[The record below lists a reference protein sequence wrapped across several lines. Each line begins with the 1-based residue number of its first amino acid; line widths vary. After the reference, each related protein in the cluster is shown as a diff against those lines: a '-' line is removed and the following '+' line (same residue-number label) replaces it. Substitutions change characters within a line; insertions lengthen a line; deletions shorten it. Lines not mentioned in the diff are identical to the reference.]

1 MFVSFELSKDFIKVK
16 NKKSEMRKKR
26 FSIIKFAFVF
36 SIFLLTQNTYAQ
48 APESSQTLELDL
60 ETALTIAHDNNPTI
74 KIAEL
79 EIERVD
85 YAKRETLGN
94 LLPSLSASGQYTN
107 NIMKSVMFMP
117 ESFSAMMGGQKYM
130 EIGYKN
136 SYTATVSA
144 ALPIVNFALW
154 EQIKSKQNEIDIIIE
169 KSRASKI
176 DMTKQVKDAYF
187 AVLLAKNSLNVLE
200 RSINNA
206 KETLKTTKTSYEQG
220 MVSEYDYIRAQV
232 QVNNLNP
239 TYISAK
245 NGLDLAIL
253 QLKMILSLPTN
264 QEISLKENLEDFSNK
279 VTEINLNENTAEY
292 NSDLRQLDLN
302 IVSLQNSLRLV
313 NSQHLPSLSAFGQYS
328 YLTQAE
334 DYNFADYN
342 WVGSAAVGLQLNIPI
357 FNGRTVVNKAKQI
370 KISLQEL
377 QLQKEYLKEGID
389 LQIQAAIN
397 SMNAAKEQLEANK
410 DAIKQA
416 ERGYEIAKVR
426 YQTGAGTILELN
438 DSELSMTQANLTY
451 QQSLYDYLIAQT
463 NLEKVLGKE

>member
-1 MFVSFELSKDFIKVK
+1 MAKKKFSTVK
-16 NKKSEMRKKR
+16 
-26 FSIIKFAFVF
+26 IAFAI
-36 SIFLLTQNTYAQ
+36 SIFLLAQSTYGQESKNT
-48 APESSQTLELDL
+48 ETLELDL
-60 ETALTIAHDNNPTI
+60 ATALTIAHDNNPTI

-85 YAKRETLGN
+85 YSKKEALGN

-117 ESFSAMMGGQKYM
+117 ESFSMMTGGAKYM

-136 SYTATVSA
+136 SYTATISA
-144 ALPIVNFALW
+144 ALPLVNFSLW
-154 EQIKSKQNEIDIIIE
+154 EQIKGKQNEIDIIIE
-169 KSRASKI
+169 KSRASKL

-220 MVSEYDYIRAQV
+220 VVSEYDYIRAQV

-253 QLKMILSLPTN
+253 QLKMILSLPTG
-264 QEISLKENLEDFSNK
+264 QEIVLKENLEDFSNK
-279 VTEINLNENTAEY
+279 VTEINLNENTAEN
-292 NSDLRQLDLN
+292 NSDLRQIDLN

-328 YLTQAE
+328 YLTQSE

-397 SMNAAKEQLEANK
+397 NMNAAKEQLEANK

>member
-1 MFVSFELSKDFIKVK
+1 MFVSFELSKYFIKVK
-16 NKKSEMRKKR
+16 TKKSEMRKKR
-26 FSIIKFAFVF
+26 FSIIKFAFAF
-36 SIFLLTQNTYAQ
+36 RIFLLTQSTYAQ

-94 LLPSLSASGQYTN
+94 LLPSLSVSGQYTN

-117 ESFSAMMGGQKYM
+117 ESFAELMHGQKYM

-144 ALPIVNFALW
+144 ALPLVNFSLW

-206 KETLKTTKTSYEQG
+206 KETLKTTKASYEQG
-220 MVSEYDYIRAQV
+220 VVSEYDYIRAQV

>member
-1 MFVSFELSKDFIKVK
+1 MAKKKFSTIK
-16 NKKSEMRKKR
+16 
-26 FSIIKFAFVF
+26 IAFVI
-36 SIFLLTQNTYAQ
+36 SIFLLTQSTYGQEPTNT
-48 APESSQTLELDL
+48 EILELDL
-60 ETALTIAHDNNPTI
+60 ATALTIAHDNNPTI

-79 EIERVD
+79 EIVRVD
-85 YAKRETLGN
+85 YSKKEALGN

-144 ALPIVNFALW
+144 ALPLVNFSLW
-154 EQIKSKQNEIDIIIE
+154 EQIKGKQNEIDIIIE
-169 KSRASKI
+169 KSRASKL

-206 KETLKTTKTSYEQG
+206 KETLKTTKASYEQG
-220 MVSEYDYIRAQV
+220 VVSEYDYIRAQV

-253 QLKMILSLPTN
+253 QLKMILSLPTE
-264 QEISLKENLEDFSNK
+264 QEISLKENLEDFSEK
-279 VTEINLNENTAEY
+279 VTEINLNENTAEN

-397 SMNAAKEQLEANK
+397 NMKAAKEQLEANK

>member
-1 MFVSFELSKDFIKVK
+1 
-16 NKKSEMRKKR
+16 
-26 FSIIKFAFVF
+26 
-36 SIFLLTQNTYAQ
+36 
-48 APESSQTLELDL
+48 
-60 ETALTIAHDNNPTI
+60 
-74 KIAEL
+74 
-79 EIERVD
+79 
-85 YAKRETLGN
+85 
-94 LLPSLSASGQYTN
+94 
-107 NIMKSVMFMP
+107 
-117 ESFSAMMGGQKYM
+117 
-130 EIGYKN
+130 
-136 SYTATVSA
+136 
-144 ALPIVNFALW
+144 
-154 EQIKSKQNEIDIIIE
+154 
-169 KSRASKI
+169 

-253 QLKMILSLPTN
+253 QLKMILSLPTE
-264 QEISLKENLEDFSNK
+264 QEISLKENLEDFSEK
-279 VTEINLNENTAEY
+279 VTEINLNENTAEN

-397 SMNAAKEQLEANK
+397 NMKAAKEQLEANK

-451 QQSLYDYLIAQT
+451 QQSLYDYLVAQS

>member
-1 MFVSFELSKDFIKVK
+1 
-16 NKKSEMRKKR
+16 MRKKS

-36 SIFLLTQNTYAQ
+36 SIFLLTQNAYAQ
-48 APESSQTLELDL
+48 EAESSQTLELDL
-60 ETALTIAHDNNPTI
+60 ETALMIAHDNNPTI

>member
-1 MFVSFELSKDFIKVK
+1 MAKKKFSTIK
-16 NKKSEMRKKR
+16 
-26 FSIIKFAFVF
+26 IAFAI
-36 SIFLLTQNTYAQ
+36 SIFLLTQSTYGQEPTNT
-48 APESSQTLELDL
+48 EILELDL
-60 ETALTIAHDNNPTI
+60 ATALTIAHDNNPTI

-85 YAKRETLGN
+85 YSKKEALGN

-144 ALPIVNFALW
+144 ALPLVNFSLW
-154 EQIKSKQNEIDIIIE
+154 EQIKSKQNEIDLIIE
-169 KSRASKI
+169 KARASKI

-206 KETLKTTKTSYEQG
+206 KETLKTTKASYEQG
-220 MVSEYDYIRAQV
+220 VVSEYDYIRAQV

-253 QLKMILSLPTN
+253 QLKMILSLPTE
-264 QEISLKENLEDFSNK
+264 QEIELKENLEDFSNR
-279 VTEINLNENTAEY
+279 VTEINLSENTAEE

-302 IVSLQNSLRLV
+302 IISLQNSLRLV

-342 WVGSAAVGLQLNIPI
+342 WVGSAAIGLQLNIPI

-377 QLQKEYLKEGID
+377 QLQKEYLKEGVD

-397 SMNAAKEQLEANK
+397 NMKAAKEQLEANK

>member
-1 MFVSFELSKDFIKVK
+1 
-16 NKKSEMRKKR
+16 MRKKR

-36 SIFLLTQNTYAQ
+36 SIFLLTQSTYAQ

-206 KETLKTTKTSYEQG
+206 KETLKTTKASYEQG
-220 MVSEYDYIRAQV
+220 VVSEYDYIRAQV

>member
-1 MFVSFELSKDFIKVK
+1 MAKKKFSTVK
-16 NKKSEMRKKR
+16 
-26 FSIIKFAFVF
+26 IAFAI
-36 SIFLLTQNTYAQ
+36 SIFLLTQSTYGQ
-48 APESSQTLELDL
+48 EPTKHETLELDL
-60 ETALTIAHDNNPTI
+60 ATALTIAHDNNPTI

-85 YAKRETLGN
+85 YSKREALGN

-144 ALPIVNFALW
+144 ALPLVNFSLW

-169 KSRASKI
+169 KSRASKL

-206 KETLKTTKTSYEQG
+206 KETLKTTKASYEQG
-220 MVSEYDYIRAQV
+220 VVSEYDYIRAQV

-253 QLKMILSLPTN
+253 QLKMILSLPTE
-264 QEISLKENLEDFSNK
+264 QEISLKENLEDFSEK
-279 VTEINLNENTAEY
+279 VTEINLNDNTAEN

-334 DYNFADYN
+334 DYNFANYN

-397 SMNAAKEQLEANK
+397 NMKAAKEQLEANK

>member
-1 MFVSFELSKDFIKVK
+1 
-16 NKKSEMRKKR
+16 
-26 FSIIKFAFVF
+26 
-36 SIFLLTQNTYAQ
+36 
-48 APESSQTLELDL
+48 
-60 ETALTIAHDNNPTI
+60 
-74 KIAEL
+74 
-79 EIERVD
+79 
-85 YAKRETLGN
+85 
-94 LLPSLSASGQYTN
+94 
-107 NIMKSVMFMP
+107 
-117 ESFSAMMGGQKYM
+117 
-130 EIGYKN
+130 
-136 SYTATVSA
+136 
-144 ALPIVNFALW
+144 
-154 EQIKSKQNEIDIIIE
+154 
-169 KSRASKI
+169 
-176 DMTKQVKDAYF
+176 
-187 AVLLAKNSLNVLE
+187 
-200 RSINNA
+200 
-206 KETLKTTKTSYEQG
+206 

-245 NGLDLAIL
+245 NGLELALL